1 MTRRVLT
8 GIDGSPSSESAASW
22 AAEEAQRRGA
32 PLRLLHA
39 WPWLSPQNAE
49 DTGGFWPGDLR
60 PAAIRALSECAER
73 IRQSHPGLV
82 VETAVIGDDPVD
94 ALVKAAEFQELLV
107 LGSRGLGGF
116 AGLLT
121 GSVALAVAARVDT
134 PVVLIRADRA
144 ASPQNGTP
152 SRGEVVVGL
161 DTRQSAGTVVDFAF
175 AEAARRGARLRAV
188 HGWDP
193 VPLWAATSWVPPRSE
208 IAAREAAVKR
218 RLTESLAPGR
228 AAHPD
233 VPVVVE
239 VRHGSAAHAVVTAGE
254 GADLVIVGRHDRH
267 HPLGMRLGPVTHAV
281 LHHTTAPVAVIPH
294 T

>member
-8 GIDGSPSSESAASW
+8 GIDGSPSSEAAAHW
-22 AAEEAQRRGA
+22 AAGEAQRRGA

-39 WPWLSPQNAE
+39 WPWLSPE
-49 DTGGFWPGDLR
+49 DTEAPGDFRPGDLR
-60 PAAIRALSECAER
+60 PAALRALADIAAS
-73 IRQSHPGLV
+73 IRRNHPGLV
-82 VETAVIGDDPVD
+82 IETAVIGDDPVD
-94 ALVKAAEFQELLV
+94 ALVKAAEGRELLV

-121 GSVALAVAARVDT
+121 GSVALAVAARVNAPT
-134 PVVLIRADRA
+134 VLVRADRL
-144 ASPQNGTP
+144 ASPHNGTTP
-152 SRGEVVVGL
+152 RGEVVVGV
-161 DTRQSAGTVVDFAF
+161 DPRQPADPVIDFAF

-218 RLTESLAPGR
+218 SLTESLATSR
-228 AAHPD
+228 AAHPN

-239 VRHGSAAHAVVTAGE
+239 VRRGSAAHAVVTAAE
-254 GADLVIVGRHDRH
+254 GADLVIVGRRDRR
-267 HPLGMRLGPVTHAV
+267 HPLGIRLGPVTHAV
-281 LHHTTAPVAVIPH
+281 LHHAAAPVAVIPH
-294 T
+294 N

>member
-1 MTRRVLT
+1 MTRHVLT
-8 GIDGSPSSESAASW
+8 GLDGSPSSESAASW
-22 AAEEAQRRGA
+22 AAGEAQRRGA

-39 WPWLSPQNAE
+39 WPWLSPQNAK
-49 DTGGFWPGDLR
+49 DTSDFRPGDLR
-60 PAAIRALSECAER
+60 PAALRALSECAEH
-73 IRQSHPGLV
+73 IRLDHPGLV
-82 VETAVIGDDPVD
+82 IETAVIGDDPVD
-94 ALVKAAEFQELLV
+94 ALVKAAEGQELLV

-121 GSVALAVAARVDT
+121 GSVALAVAARVNT
-134 PVVLIRADRA
+134 PTVLVRADRPS
-144 ASPQNGTP
+144 SPQPGTV
-152 SRGEVVVGL
+152 SRGEVVVGV
-161 DTRQSAGTVVDFAF
+161 DTGQADGAVLAFAF

-218 RLTESLAPGR
+218 LLTESPAAGR

-233 VPVVVE
+233 VPLVVE
-239 VRHGSAAHAVVTAGE
+239 VRHGSAARAVVAAGE

-267 HPLGMRLGPVTHAV
+267 HPLGMRLGPVAHAV
-281 LHHTTAPVAVIPH
+281 LHHAAAPVAVIPH